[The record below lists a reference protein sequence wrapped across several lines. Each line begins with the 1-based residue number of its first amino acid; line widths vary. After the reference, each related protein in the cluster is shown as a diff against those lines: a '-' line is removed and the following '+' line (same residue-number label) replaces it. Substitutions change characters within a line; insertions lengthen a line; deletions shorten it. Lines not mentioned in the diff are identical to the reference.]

1 MHLGMFLQGAGH
13 HVAGWRYP
21 GADSGGENL
30 PHLVRQA
37 VTAERAKFDMVF
49 LADGLTSSEDGHPS
63 QIARFEPLMVLT
75 AFALA
80 TSRIGLAATASTT
93 YGEPFHL
100 ARAFASLDHISGG
113 RAAWNAVTTS
123 YASTGANFGMQHPAH
138 ADRYAIAEEFID
150 VVRGLWDSWDD
161 GAFPKDK
168 ATGVYAIQSKRH
180 VLDHKGQYFSVKG
193 PLNIS
198 RPPQGHPIIVQ
209 SGSSEPGQQ
218 LAARTGDVVFTA
230 HQSLESAQA
239 FYRELKGRLARFGTQ
254 ARGARDHAG
263 LPAGAGRHRAG
274 GARQARAARQLDRPE
289 QGDRPCCPTGSA
301 TTSPAYDLDGPLPEL
316 PVSEQ
321 LQSRAKL
328 LTDAARRDNLTLRQ
342 LAQMVATGRG
352 HYVMCGTP
360 EQIADRMEQ
369 WFREGGA
376 DGFNVMPPY
385 FPGGL
390 DDFAAGVIPILQK
403 RGLFRTEYEGTTLRD
418 HFGLSRGRRTGIGPW
433 RVRRCRR
440 ACGLRT
446 AIVRRRCPARCQEH
460 CMPPRIVVVAAHPSP
475 RSARSPARWRRP
487 ASSWS

>member
-21 GADSGGENL
+21 DAESGSENL

-37 VTAERAKFDMVF
+37 VTAERGKFDMVF

-63 QIARFEPLMVLT
+63 QIARFEPLMVLAT
-75 AFALA
+75 FATA

-100 ARAFASLDHISGG
+100 ARAFASLDHLSQG

-123 YASTGANFGMQHPAH
+123 YASTGANFGTKHPTH

-150 VVRGLWDSWDD
+150 VVRGLWGTWDD
-161 GAFPKDK
+161 DAFPKDK
-168 ATGVYAIQSKRH
+168 VTGVYVDQSKRH
-180 VLDHKGQYFSVKG
+180 VLDHKGQFFSVKG
-193 PLNIS
+193 PLNTS

-209 SGSSEPGQQ
+209 SGSSGPGQQ
-218 LAARTGDVVFTA
+218 LAARTADVVFTA
-230 HQSLESAQA
+230 HQTLESAQA
-239 FYRELKGRLARFGTQ
+239 FYRELKGRLARFGRRPQSLAIMPGFLPVLGGTEKE
-254 ARGARDHAG
+254 ARDKLA
-263 LPAGAGRHRAG
+263 L
-274 GARQARAARQLDRPE
+274 LDSWTD
-289 QGDRPCCPTGSA
+289 QSKVLSMLSDRLGHDISG
-301 TTSPAYDLDGPLPEL
+301 YDLDGPLPAL

-321 LQSRAKL
+321 MQSRAKL

-360 EQIADRMEQ
+360 EQIADRMMQ
-369 WFREGGA
+369 WFNEGAA

-390 DDFAAGVIPILQK
+390 DDFVSGVIPILQK
-403 RGLFRTEYEGTTLRD
+403 RGLFRTEYEGSTLRD
-418 HFGLSRGRRTGIGPW
+418 HFGFARPPDRRHSASRD
-433 RVRRCRR
+433 
-440 ACGLRT
+440 
-446 AIVRRRCPARCQEH
+446 
-460 CMPPRIVVVAAHPSP
+460 
-475 RSARSPARWRRP
+475 SARA
-487 ASSWS
+487 

>member
-1 MHLGMFLQGAGH
+1 MAAPPRQMHLGMFLQGAGH

-37 VTAERAKFDMVF
+37 VAAERARFDMVF

-63 QIARFEPLMVLT
+63 QIARLEPLMVLT
-75 AFALA
+75 AFAVA

-123 YASTGANFGMQHPAH
+123 YASTGANFGVQHPAH

-150 VVRGLWDSWDD
+150 VVCGLWDSWED
-161 GAFPKDK
+161 GAFPRDK
-168 ATGVYAIQSKRH
+168 STGIFADQSRRH
-180 VLDHKGQYFSVKG
+180 VLDHKGTFFSVKG
-193 PLNIS
+193 PLNTS

-218 LAARTGDVVFTA
+218 LAARTGDIVFTA
-230 HQSLESAQA
+230 HQSLASAQA
-239 FYRELKGRLARFGTQ
+239 FYRELKGRLARFGRRPEDLAIMPGFLPVLGGTEKE
-254 ARGARDHAG
+254 ARDKLA
-263 LPAGAGRHRAG
+263 L
-274 GARQARAARQLDRPE
+274 LDSWTD
-289 QGDRPCCPTGSA
+289 QSKVIGMLSDRLGHDISK
-301 TTSPAYDLDGPLPEL
+301 YDLDGPLPEL

-321 LQSRAKL
+321 IQSRAKL

-352 HYVMCGTP
+352 HFVMCGTP
-360 EQIADRMEQ
+360 EQIADRMEE
-369 WFREGGA
+369 WFRAGGA

-390 DDFAAGVIPILQK
+390 DDFVAGVIPILQK

-418 HFGLSRGRRTGIGPW
+418 HFGFSR
-433 RVRRCRR
+433 
-440 ACGLRT
+440 
-446 AIVRRRCPARCQEH
+446 
-460 CMPPRIVVVAAHPSP
+460 PPNRH
-475 RSARSPARWRRP
+475 RSPAPRG
-487 ASSWS
+487 AGALG

>member
-13 HVAGWRYP
+13 HVAGWRYS
-21 GADSGGENL
+21 GAESGSENL

-37 VTAERAKFDMVF
+37 VAAERARFDMVF

-75 AFALA
+75 AFAMA

-100 ARAFASLDHISGG
+100 ARAFASLDHISKG

-123 YASTGANFGMQHPAH
+123 YASTGANFGIKHPAH

-150 VVRGLWDSWDD
+150 VVRKLWDSWED

-168 ATGVYAIQSKRH
+168 TAGVYVNQSKRH
-180 VLDHKGQYFSVKG
+180 AIDHKGQFFSVKG
-193 PLNIS
+193 PLNTS

-218 LAARTGDVVFTA
+218 LAARTADVVFTA

-239 FYRELKGRLARFGTQ
+239 FYRELKGRLAPFGRRPDEL
-254 ARGARDHAG
+254 AIMPGF
-263 LPAGAGRHRAG
+263 LPVLG
-274 GARQARAARQLDRPE
+274 GTEKEARAKLALLDSWTD
-289 QGDRPCCPTGSA
+289 QSKVISMLSDRLGHDVSG
-301 TTSPAYDLDGPLPEL
+301 YDLDGPLPEL
-316 PVSEQ
+316 PASEQ

-360 EQIADRMEQ
+360 EQIAGRMEQ

-390 DDFAAGVIPILQK
+390 DDFADGVIPILQK
-403 RGLFRTEYEGTTLRD
+403 RGLFRTEYEGTTLRE
-418 HFGLSRGRRTGIGPW
+418 HFGLARPANPHG
-433 RVRRCRR
+433 
-440 ACGLRT
+440 A
-446 AIVRRRCPARCQEH
+446 PARL
-460 CMPPRIVVVAAHPSP
+460 RV
-475 RSARSPARWRRP
+475 
-487 ASSWS
+487 

>member
-1 MHLGMFLQGAGH
+1 MSELHRQMHLGMFLQGAGH

-37 VTAERAKFDMVF
+37 MTAERAKFDMVF

-63 QIARFEPLMVLT
+63 QIARFEPLMALT
-75 AFALA
+75 AFAME

-100 ARAFASLDHISGG
+100 ARAFASLDHISHG

-123 YASTGANFGMQHPAH
+123 YASTGANFGIKHPAH
-138 ADRYAIAEEFID
+138 ADRYAISEEFID
-150 VVRGLWDSWDD
+150 VVRALWDSWED
-161 GAFPKDK
+161 GAFPRDK
-168 ATGVYAIQSKRH
+168 AAGVYVDQSKRH
-180 VLDHKGQYFSVKG
+180 VIDHKGQYFSVKG
-193 PLNIS
+193 PLNTS

-218 LAARTGDVVFTA
+218 LAARTADVVFTA

-239 FYRELKGRLARFGTQ
+239 FYRELKGRMAAFGRRPNDLAIMPGFLPVLGGTEKE
-254 ARGARDHAG
+254 ARDKLAM
-263 LPAGAGRHRAG
+263 
-274 GARQARAARQLDRPE
+274 LDNWTD
-289 QGDRPCCPTGSA
+289 QSKFISMLSDRLGHDVSK
-301 TTSPAYDLDGPLPEL
+301 YDLDGPLPEL

-321 LQSRAKL
+321 MQSRAKL

-360 EQIADRMEQ
+360 EQVAGRMEQ

-403 RGLFRTEYEGTTLRD
+403 RGLFRTEYEGQTLRE
-418 HFGLSRGRRTGIGPW
+418 HLGFARPPNRHG
-433 RVRRCRR
+433 
-440 ACGLRT
+440 A
-446 AIVRRRCPARCQEH
+446 PASLQ
-460 CMPPRIVVVAAHPSP
+460 
-475 RSARSPARWRRP
+475 SARA
-487 ASSWS
+487 

>member
-21 GADSGGENL
+21 GADSGSENL

-63 QIARFEPLMVLT
+63 QIARFEPLMVLAT
-75 AFALA
+75 FATA

-100 ARAFASLDHISGG
+100 ARAFASLDHLSNG

-123 YASTGANFGMQHPAH
+123 YTSTGANFGVTHPAH

-168 ATGVYAIQSKRH
+168 ATGVYVDQSKRH
-180 VLDHKGQYFSVKG
+180 VLDHKGRYYSVKG
-193 PLNIS
+193 PLNVS
-198 RPPQGHPIIVQ
+198 RSPQGYPIIIQ
-209 SGSSEPGQQ
+209 SGSSGPGQA
-218 LAARTGDVVFTA
+218 LAARTADVVFTA
-230 HQSLESAQA
+230 HQSLESAQG
-239 FYRELKGRLARFGTQ
+239 FYRELKGRLAAFGRKPDSLAIMPGFLPVLGGTEQ
-254 ARGARDHAG
+254 EARDKLA
-263 LPAGAGRHRAG
+263 L
-274 GARQARAARQLDRPE
+274 LDSWTDQSKVIPMLS
-289 QGDRPCCPTGSA
+289 DRLGHDVSG
-301 TTSPAYDLDGPLPEL
+301 YDLDGPLPDL

-342 LAQMVATGRG
+342 LARMVATGRG

-360 EQIADRMEQ
+360 EQIAERMEL
-369 WFREGGA
+369 WFRERGA

-390 DDFAAGVIPILQK
+390 DDFANGVIPILQN
-403 RGLFRTEYEGTTLRD
+403 RGLFRTDYGGQTLRD
-418 HFGLSRGRRTGIGPW
+418 HFGLPRPPNQH
-433 RVRRCRR
+433 R
-440 ACGLRT
+440 A
-446 AIVRRRCPARCQEH
+446 
-460 CMPPRIVVVAAHPSP
+460 VAK
-475 RSARSPARWRRP
+475 RESARA
-487 ASSWS
+487 

>member
-13 HVAGWRYP
+13 HLAGWRHP

-37 VTAERAKFDMVF
+37 VAAERAKFDMVF
-49 LADGLTSSEDGHPS
+49 LADGLTSGEDGHPS
-63 QIARFEPLMVLT
+63 QIARFEPLMVLAT
-75 AFALA
+75 FAA
-80 TSRIGLAATASTT
+80 TTSRIGLAATASTT

-100 ARAFASLDHISGG
+100 ARAFASLDHMSQG
-113 RAAWNAVTTS
+113 RAGWNAVTTS
-123 YASTGANFGMQHPAH
+123 YASTGANFGVQHPAH

-168 ATGVYAIQSKRH
+168 TSGVYADPSKRH
-180 VLDHKGQYFSVKG
+180 VLDHKGKYFSVKG

-198 RPPQGHPIIVQ
+198 RPPQGHPLIVQ
-209 SGSSEPGQQ
+209 SGSSGPGQQ
-218 LAARTGDVVFTA
+218 LAARTGDIVFTA

-239 FYRELKGRLARFGTQ
+239 FYRELKGRLAQFG
-254 ARGARDHAG
+254 R
-263 LPAGAGRHRAG
+263 
-274 GARQARAARQLDRPE
+274 RPE
-289 QGDRPCCPTGSA
+289 QLAIMPGFLPVLGGTEQEARDKLALLDGWTDQSKMLPMLSDRLGHDISG
-301 TTSPAYDLDGPLPEL
+301 YDLDGPLPEL
-316 PVSEQ
+316 PASEQ

-369 WFREGGA
+369 WFRQGGA

-403 RGLFRTEYEGTTLRD
+403 RGLFRTEYEGRTLRD
-418 HFGLSRGRRTGIGPW
+418 HFGLERPVGRIR
-433 RVRRCRR
+433 
-440 ACGLRT
+440 
-446 AIVRRRCPARCQEH
+446 
-460 CMPPRIVVVAAHPSP
+460 
-475 RSARSPARWRRP
+475 
-487 ASSWS
+487 

>member
-21 GADSGGENL
+21 GAESGSENL
-30 PHLVRQA
+30 SHLIRQA
-37 VTAERAKFDMVF
+37 QTAERARFDMVF

-63 QIARFEPLMVLT
+63 QIARFDPLMVLT
-75 AFALA
+75 AFALS

-123 YASTGANFGMQHPAH
+123 YASTGENFGIKHPAH

-150 VVRGLWDSWDD
+150 VVQKLWDSWED

-168 ATGVYAIQSKRH
+168 AAGVYADQSKRH
-180 VLDHKGQYFSVKG
+180 EIGHKGQYFSVKG
-193 PLNIS
+193 PLNVP

-209 SGSSEPGQQ
+209 SGSSDPGQR
-218 LAARTGDVVFTA
+218 LAARTADVVFTA

-239 FYRELKGRLARFGTQ
+239 FYRELKGRLAAFG
-254 ARGARDHAG
+254 RGPESLAIMPG
-263 LPAGAGRHRAG
+263 FLPVLG
-274 GARQARAARQLDRPE
+274 GTEQEARQKLAALDNWTDQSKVIPMLS
-289 QGDRPCCPTGSA
+289 DRLGHDVSK
-301 TTSPAYDLDGPLPEL
+301 YDLDGPLPEL
-316 PVSEQ
+316 PASEQ

-328 LTDAARRDNLTLRQ
+328 LTDAARRDNLSLRQ

-360 EQIADRMEQ
+360 EQVAGRMEL
-369 WFREGGA
+369 WFLEGGA

-403 RGLFRTEYEGTTLRD
+403 RGLFRTDYEGETLRD
-418 HFGLSRGRRTGIGPW
+418 LFGLPRPPGRDGQAKNVGR
-433 RVRRCRR
+433 
-440 ACGLRT
+440 
-446 AIVRRRCPARCQEH
+446 
-460 CMPPRIVVVAAHPSP
+460 
-475 RSARSPARWRRP
+475 
-487 ASSWS
+487 

>member
-1 MHLGMFLQGAGH
+1 MLMPPRQMHLGMFLQGAGH

-21 GADSGGENL
+21 GAEFGGENL

-75 AFALA
+75 AFAMV

-100 ARAFASLDHISGG
+100 ARAFASLDHISHG

-123 YASTGANFGMQHPAH
+123 YASTGANFGIQHPVH

-150 VVRGLWDSWDD
+150 VVQQLWDSWED

-168 ATGVYAIQSKRH
+168 TTGVYVDQSKRH
-180 VLDHKGQYFSVKG
+180 VIDHKGKYFSVKG
-193 PLNIS
+193 PLNTS
-198 RPPQGHPIIVQ
+198 RPPQGHPMIVQ

-218 LAARTGDVVFTA
+218 LAARTADVVFTA
-230 HQSLESAQA
+230 HQSLESAQS
-239 FYRELKGRLARFGTQ
+239 FYRELKGRMTAFGRRPETLAIMPGFLPVLGGTEKE
-254 ARGARDHAG
+254 ARDKLA
-263 LPAGAGRHRAG
+263 L
-274 GARQARAARQLDRPE
+274 LDSWTDESKAIPMLS
-289 QGDRPCCPTGSA
+289 DRLGHDVSK
-301 TTSPAYDLDGPLPEL
+301 YDLDGPLPEL
-316 PVSEQ
+316 PASEQ

-360 EQIADRMEQ
+360 EQIAGRMEQ
-369 WFREGGA
+369 WFREGAA

-385 FPGGL
+385 FPGGF

-403 RGLFRTEYEGTTLRD
+403 RGLFRTEYEGSTLRD
-418 HFGLSRGRRTGIGPW
+418 HFGLPR
-433 RVRRCRR
+433 
-440 ACGLRT
+440 
-446 AIVRRRCPARCQEH
+446 
-460 CMPPRIVVVAAHPSP
+460 PPNRHGAAPP
-475 RSARSPARWRRP
+475 LQSAQR
-487 ASSWS
+487 